1 MTLEWITSWWNLV
14 FIVPFLLAL
23 LYLGLYTASGITF
36 GEPDA
41 DADFDA
47 DADADV
53 DADADG
59 EMGVDADH
67 DADLGAEGDFDAD
80 ADADV
85 DADHDHDAD
94 HAGGSALGQALT
106 WLGVGRVPVSLLVMV
121 LLMVWG
127 AAGFI
132 FNYLAIL
139 WPGLPQNAAMA
150 GISLP
155 AAGLLSILATRGVS
169 RLIVRF
175 MPLDA
180 AHVIRRHE
188 LLGLVGE
195 AILPI
200 DKQVGLAALRDSDG
214 DLHQIPCRRHGDG
227 PAIDKGAKV
236 KLVAYNGKQKLYY
249 VVPQI
254 QAGTN
259 DPAGSSNRGDA

>member
-47 DADADV
+47 DADGDV
-53 DADADG
+53 
-59 EMGVDADH
+59 GVDADH

-80 ADADV
+80 A

-132 FNYLAIL
+132 LNYLAIL

-180 AHVIRRHE
+180 AHVVRRHE

-200 DKQVGLAALRDSDG
+200 DKQVGLAALRDGDG

-227 PAIDKGAKV
+227 PTIDKGTKV

-249 VVPQI
+249 VIPQL
-254 QAGTN
+254 QAGTHN
-259 DPAGSSNRGDA
+259 PAGSSNPG